1 MSSVDKTIEEG
12 KMQGVGC
19 GGGLGASAPT
29 GQKHLIPFKLR
40 IHDDD
45 PTHPHGKELG
55 TVWVEIPH
63 DEIVKRVKP
72 DIPGQ
77 HWEYVAQEE
86 KYAAESICADLSCSI
101 DVDALHTSPQHRGE
115 PRRVAPLALAI
126 C

>member
-1 MSSVDKTIEEG
+1 
-12 KMQGVGC
+12 
-19 GGGLGASAPT
+19 LGASAPT
-29 GQKHLIPFKLR
+29 GQKHLIPFKLH

-45 PTHPHGKELG
+45 VRHPHGRELG

-63 DEIVKRVKP
+63 DEITARVKP

-101 DVDALHTSPQHRGE
+101 DIACFILLPQNMKVSE
-115 PRRVAPLALAI
+115 SAP
-126 C
+126 